1 MKCINKRVDPSA
13 MRWWIGHLER
23 DGYVVQDLK
32 TTSKGVVKQAVFN
45 KSDENGEVIE
55 RLTLQPKVPKKFT
68 GSHGWSN
75 LKQIKKDGE

>member
-1 MKCINKRVDPSA
+1 MKYTNKRVDPSA

-23 DGYVVQDLK
+23 DGYVVQDIN
-32 TTSKGVVKQAVFN
+32 TTRGGMVKNAIFEM
-45 KSDENGEVIE
+45 KDENGEIIE